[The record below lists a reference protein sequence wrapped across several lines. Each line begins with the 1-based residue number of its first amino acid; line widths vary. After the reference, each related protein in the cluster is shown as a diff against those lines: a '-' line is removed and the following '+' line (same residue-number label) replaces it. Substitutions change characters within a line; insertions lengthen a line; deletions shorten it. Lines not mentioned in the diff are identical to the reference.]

1 MQLNL
6 IFHCLLFSFGERN
19 ISTVEIPAEAS
30 CMRHGKKA
38 SEGAL
43 ARQSAAESAGKN
55 ANAPRDERFGGEAS
69 RDHVDVIRSENGRF
83 VSEVRLSRRDV
94 SEVIVRDFHPQR
106 GVAVL
111 EFNRQRVRYT
121 KEKSAEQVYAMADY
135 LRARRGFATDQ
146 QMAEVLGVHRS
157 RLIAWKQGTE
167 LPNTPNSQLLSHLA
181 VVVQELEVFLDPD
194 VIPDWLLTEQ
204 YMLAGRTPVDALRA
218 GQLAEVLQTAN
229 ATEHGA
235 YI

>member
-1 MQLNL
+1 MT
-6 IFHCLLFSFGERN
+6 SD
-19 ISTVEIPAEAS
+19 SSAS
-30 CMRHGKKA
+30 GGTKG
-38 SEGAL
+38 SGGGA
-43 ARQSAAESAGKN
+43 
-55 ANAPRDERFGGEAS
+55 D
-69 RDHVDVIRSENGRF
+69 
-83 VSEVRLSRRDV
+83 
-94 SEVIVRDFHPQR
+94 EVIVRDFQPDR

-121 KEKSAEQVYAMADY
+121 REKTAEQVYAMADY
-135 LRARRGFATDQ
+135 LRARRGFSTDQ

-167 LPNTPNSQLLSHLA
+167 LPNAANSQLLSHLA
-181 VVVQELEVFLDPD
+181 VVVQELEEFLDPD

-204 YMLAGRTPVDALRA
+204 YTLAGRTPVEALRG
-218 GQLAEVLQTAN
+218 GQLAEVLQMAN

>member
-1 MQLNL
+1 MK
-6 IFHCLLFSFGERN
+6 
-19 ISTVEIPAEAS
+19 
-30 CMRHGKKA
+30 HGKKV
-38 SEGAL
+38 SHRER
-43 ARQSAAESAGKN
+43 ARQRAPEPEGKN
-55 ANAPRDERFGGEAS
+55 KNVPREERFGSGAS
-69 RDHVDVIRSENGRF
+69 QDQIEYITRSENGRF
-83 VSEVRLSRRDV
+83 VSAAKFARRDP
-94 SEVIVRDFHPQR
+94 SEVVVRDFHPDR

-121 KEKSAEQVYAMADY
+121 REKSAEQVYAMADY
-135 LRARRGFATDQ
+135 LRARRGFSTDQ

-167 LPNTPNSQLLSHLA
+167 LPNAANSQLLSHLA
-181 VVVQELEVFLDPD
+181 VVVQELEEFLDPD

-204 YMLAGRTPVDALRA
+204 YTLAGRTPVDALRA